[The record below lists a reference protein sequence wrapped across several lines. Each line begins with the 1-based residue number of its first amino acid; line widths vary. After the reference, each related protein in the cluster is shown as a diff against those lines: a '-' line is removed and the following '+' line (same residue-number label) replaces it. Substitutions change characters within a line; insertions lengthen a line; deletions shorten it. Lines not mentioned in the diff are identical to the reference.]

1 MSVISDDRTEQ
12 VVLVNTTA
20 AKCKMA
26 KQDALLLYHHGGE
39 ELCIKTSLC
48 KREEK
53 YVERINRRKKKK
65 KIRKAALSIW
75 NKKVKTLS

>member
-1 MSVISDDRTEQ
+1 MSVILDDRTEQ

-53 YVERINRRKKKK
+53 YVE
-65 KIRKAALSIW
+65 
-75 NKKVKTLS
+75 

>member
-1 MSVISDDRTEQ
+1 MSVILDDRTEQ

-39 ELCIKTSLC
+39 ERCIKTSLC

-53 YVERINRRKKKK
+53 YVERINRRKK
-65 KIRKAALSIW
+65 
-75 NKKVKTLS
+75 NKKNQKSGPFYME